1 MIKCKINLYVVVF
14 NKEKLNYD
22 IVSLKEFT
30 ICPISDTLEVNKD
43 INILLKEM
51 FERYIELQSSFVSF
65 VLSDIINSDELDIN
79 YYCLVPYNT
88 IINNSYLV
96 PININEIHSPYLRK
110 IFNLL

>member
-1 MIKCKINLYVVVF
+1 MIKCKVNLYVIIF
-14 NKEKLNYD
+14 NKTTLSYD
-22 IVSLKEFT
+22 VVSLKEHT
-30 ICPISDTLEVNKD
+30 ICPISDTLETNKD
-43 INILLKEM
+43 VNILLTEM
-51 FERYIELQSSFVSF
+51 FERYVELQSSFVSF
-65 VLSDIINSDELDIN
+65 VLSDIANSDKLDIN

>member
-14 NKEKLNYD
+14 NKTTLKYD
-22 IVSLKEFT
+22 LVSLKEYT
-30 ICPISDTLEVNKD
+30 ICPISDTLEANKD
-43 INILLKEM
+43 VNILLKEM
-51 FERYIELQSSFVSF
+51 FEKHIELQSSFVSF
-65 VLSDIINSDELDIN
+65 VLSDIINSDELNIN

>member
-14 NKEKLNYD
+14 NKKTLNYD
-22 IVSLKEFT
+22 IVSLKEST
-30 ICPISDTLEVNKD
+30 ICPMSDTLEANKD
-43 INILLKEM
+43 VNTLLKEI
-51 FERYIELQSSFVSF
+51 FEKHIELQSSFVSF
-65 VLSDIINSDELDIN
+65 VLSDVTNSDELNIN
-79 YYCLVPYNT
+79 YYCLVPYDT